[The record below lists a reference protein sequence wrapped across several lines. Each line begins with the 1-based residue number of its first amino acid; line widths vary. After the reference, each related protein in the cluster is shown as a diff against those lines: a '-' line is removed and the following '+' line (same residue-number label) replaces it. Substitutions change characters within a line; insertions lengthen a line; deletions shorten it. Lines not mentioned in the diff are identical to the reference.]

1 MTPETHH
8 FLLIFFSLLEEN
20 LTLIFAKEII
30 KKLENYVL
38 ILIKRQN
45 SWTKHAAAA
54 VVLNVDGHFALLLTV
69 IEYHCRH
76 CHTFPPLC

>member
-45 SWTKHAAAA
+45 S
-54 VVLNVDGHFALLLTV
+54 
-69 IEYHCRH
+69 
-76 CHTFPPLC
+76 